1 MQKERYTL
9 PWRPKKTKKCRKKYS
24 ARWQKLVH
32 CSRMCPVPRPSQ
44 ASTKF
49 PKTKRDAIACAS
61 TKEHNYLNFA
71 ETRSP
76 KPSRLTHT
84 SLSHH
89 SPCKLSLLA
98 RVRGRAVE
106 EEWQGRDKPY
116 DH

>member
-1 MQKERYTL
+1 
-9 PWRPKKTKKCRKKYS
+9 
-24 ARWQKLVH
+24 
-32 CSRMCPVPRPSQ
+32 MCAVPRHSQ

-89 SPCKLSLLA
+89 CPCKLSLLA
-98 RVRGRAVE
+98 RVGSTASTNTKPETSRTIIRATWLHLLPGLHLWSIYQVFFL
-106 EEWQGRDKPY
+106 GS
-116 DH
+116 

>member
-1 MQKERYTL
+1 
-9 PWRPKKTKKCRKKYS
+9 
-24 ARWQKLVH
+24 
-32 CSRMCPVPRPSQ
+32 Q

-84 SLSHH
+84 SLAPLPLQALPPRACEGEPLKQNGKHETSRTIIRATWLHLLPGLH
-89 SPCKLSLLA
+89 LWSIYQVFSL
-98 RVRGRAVE
+98 GS
-106 EEWQGRDKPY
+106 
-116 DH
+116 